1 MLRRVGGWSL
11 PKKPEGVSGKD
22 GGDRETGS
30 RDWSWAFKALLPVCL
45 VLSHFYESGKK
56 SDTVQTSPLSLVP
69 CPQNFTIC
77 LAAPD
82 KEPDMFLF
90 SECRAPNQN
99 EHVKL
104 GCMAI
109 GVQPLTLTWEPTF
122 PSIVFSVTNKNYYI
136 TILQVSVPASDLNL
150 NHICT
155 ITNTSKKKSKKFT
168 LPGEY
173 P

>member
-1 MLRRVGGWSL
+1 MV
-11 PKKPEGVSGKD
+11 VT
-22 GGDRETGS
+22 ETGS
-30 RDWSWAFKALLPVCL
+30 RDWSWGFKALLPVCL

-90 SECRAPNQN
+90 SECKAPSQN

-104 GCMAI
+104 GCLAI
-109 GVQPLTLTWEPTF
+109 GVQPLTLTWEPMI
-122 PSIVFSVTNKNYYI
+122 PSTVFSVKNKDNSI
-136 TILQVSVPASDLNL
+136 MTLQVSVVATHLSPYLT
-150 NHICT
+150 CT
-155 ITNTSKKKSKKFT
+155 ITNTSKKKSKKFK